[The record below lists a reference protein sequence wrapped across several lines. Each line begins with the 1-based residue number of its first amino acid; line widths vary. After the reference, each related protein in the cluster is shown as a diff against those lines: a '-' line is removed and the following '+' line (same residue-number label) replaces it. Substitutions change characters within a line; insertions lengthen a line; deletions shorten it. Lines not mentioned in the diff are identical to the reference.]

1 MSVVLDAANVAL
13 QGGEG
18 PLPAAH
24 RRPALTLL
32 RLLALIHHCNSTLPA
47 AVAAAGGRAAGAE
60 HQHLPGFGRC
70 GDYAHAGP
78 GLGAGSLSRGRPC
91 SAVISLGEAGALA

>member
-1 MSVVLDAANVAL
+1 MSVVLDAASVAL

-60 HQHLPGFGRC
+60 HQHLV
-70 GDYAHAGP
+70 ANVAIVNKQA
-78 GLGAGSLSRGRPC
+78 LQWAGSLSRGLPC
-91 SAVISLGEAGALA
+91 SAVLSPGEAGALA